1 MLAAAAVRHVQC
13 SEALLVDSLLHSVEF
28 AVCLLPRMAAGW
40 TMAGA
45 LSNPWSWIDP
55 GAFALVG
62 AGAAAL
68 ARHW

>member
-1 MLAAAAVRHVQC
+1 MYAYAAVWLMHWLR
-13 SEALLVDSLLHSVEF
+13 
-28 AVCLLPRMAAGW
+28 AGW

-62 AGAAAL
+62 AGAAAVSKTC
-68 ARHW
+68 